1 MKHIIVR
8 YKYIIC
14 LIALLI
20 FVVVPVVGQN
30 REKDRLLK
38 DFENQI
44 IMMNNLIFNKKS
56 NKKAISAVNGLQ
68 TDKNKLSVFKTD
80 SALQQVLDSKEK
92 VENKLMNS
100 RTGIQLSANTYYR
113 FNNGNKNDKRR

>member
-14 LIALLI
+14 LIFLLI

-56 NKKAISAVNGLQ
+56 NKKAISAASSEPPGPPGRPSRPGSGGGPGIR
-68 TDKNKLSVFKTD
+68 D
-80 SALQQVLDSKEK
+80 APGRK
-92 VENKLMNS
+92 V
-100 RTGIQLSANTYYR
+100 Q
-113 FNNGNKNDKRR
+113 

>member
-14 LIALLI
+14 LIFLLI

-68 TDKNKLSVFKTD
+68 TDKNKLLV
-80 SALQQVLDSKEK
+80 
-92 VENKLMNS
+92 
-100 RTGIQLSANTYYR
+100 
-113 FNNGNKNDKRR
+113 